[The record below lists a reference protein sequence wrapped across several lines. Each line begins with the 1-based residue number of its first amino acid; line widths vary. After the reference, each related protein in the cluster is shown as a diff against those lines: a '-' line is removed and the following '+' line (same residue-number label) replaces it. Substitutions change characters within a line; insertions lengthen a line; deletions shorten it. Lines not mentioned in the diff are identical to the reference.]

1 MKCFYQRQHLPLQKE
16 RGRRQVESFNAFV
29 NLVEISSS
37 ETIIVSQLHYNTFK
51 WQFVYLFF
59 LHFKSK
65 NVQIFYQVHE
75 YVVIGRSHHSESV
88 CLKKSRR
95 TKKHLWKTVNNILRV
110 WQAIGTTY
118 KKTQKKKHEK
128 NNKRVVH
135 FWSWLLF
142 GFLKDTTS

>member
-59 LHFKSK
+59 LHFISK
-65 NVQIFYQVHE
+65 NVQIYLP
-75 YVVIGRSHHSESV
+75 GP
-88 CLKKSRR
+88 
-95 TKKHLWKTVNNILRV
+95 
-110 WQAIGTTY
+110 
-118 KKTQKKKHEK
+118 
-128 NNKRVVH
+128 
-135 FWSWLLF
+135 
-142 GFLKDTTS
+142 

>member
-118 KKTQKKKHEK
+118 KKTRKKNTKK
-128 NNKRVVH
+128 
-135 FWSWLLF
+135 
-142 GFLKDTTS
+142 TTNA